1 MQPSHADT
9 PPSCVGRGRALPR
22 GGGGAGVRQRHPR
35 AHGAV
40 IGGRSTPELLSRGP
54 LHCAQR
60 GSVRGQHLAVASLRA
75 DAPRDPSRHLGHDE
89 RRERRH
95 ACGGTAT
102 SGMRAAP
109 LATLREGGT
118 SLRRGCGS
126 QQPTGTPVHRAA
138 LDAERSF
145 PGRLRVGSHHSA
157 LRGGLARRDA
167 AARNLRRRATGAG
180 TRFAL
185 ASALSRAGGV
195 HGRVRPLCT
204 AGPPRVAL
212 DAGRG
217 VPGHLVV
224 SGCSTLHVTRT
235 GSTAA
240 TGPAPSA
247 RYGLSLAL
255 LPHGHGGGG
264 TRRREG
270 VPAHSAPCE

>member
-9 PPSCVGRGRALPR
+9 PPSCVGHGRALPRGGGLVRAPR

-40 IGGRSTPELLSRGP
+40 LCGRSTPGLLSRGP

-60 GSVRGQHLAVASLRA
+60 GSVRGQHLVVASLRA

-145 PGRLRVGSHHSA
+145 PGRLRAGSHHAA
-157 LRGGLARRDA
+157 LRGGLARRDV

-185 ASALSRAGGV
+185 ASALSRA
-195 HGRVRPLCT
+195 P
-204 AGPPRVAL
+204 AGCMDECDPCAQQ
-212 DAGRG
+212 AHRG
-217 VPGHLVV
+217 WL
-224 SGCSTLHVTRT
+224 STLAVGYLVTSSCR
-235 GSTAA
+235 AA
-240 TGPAPSA
+240 PRCT
-247 RYGLSLAL
+247 
-255 LPHGHGGGG
+255 
-264 TRRREG
+264 
-270 VPAHSAPCE
+270 